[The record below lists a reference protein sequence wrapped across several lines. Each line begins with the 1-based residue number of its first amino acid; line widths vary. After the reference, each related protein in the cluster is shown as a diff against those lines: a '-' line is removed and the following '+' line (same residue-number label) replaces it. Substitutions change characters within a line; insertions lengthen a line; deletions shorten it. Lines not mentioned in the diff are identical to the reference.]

1 MCMSSRRAFLRAF
14 IALFILSLAVLSAC
28 GANAPAETPAPETP
42 SLSPTP
48 AVAELALT
56 GGEKLDWPCGIPF
69 EEPGYAAKSLTGQ
82 DITGEVKVTGEV
94 DWMTPGEY
102 ELTYTVRQG
111 KAEQAKAK
119 RLVSVNAVGYPEVKA
134 TDGKVIYLTFDD
146 GPSEY
151 TPLLL
156 EMLERHNAKATFFVI
171 TGNNKY
177 LDTLLPVIYAAG
189 HSVAVHAQNHEY
201 DVLYSGSEYYLND
214 LNAARQRVYELTGE
228 YVNLCRFPGGSAT
241 AYYKLNNR
249 EEGAWGTVT
258 AQLERMGIQY
268 VDWNINPENSIN
280 SGVSV
285 VNSVK
290 LFSAKYDT
298 PLPLQHDT
306 RLYSVKAVEDIL
318 IWARKTA
325 TPSSVSTQAY
335 RRYILINKL
344 LSARTQIR
352 ALFLCFIRL
361 WGADM
366 LL

>member
-1 MCMSSRRAFLRAF
+1 MCMSSRRAFLWAF
-14 IALFILSLAVLSAC
+14 IALFVLSLTILSSC
-28 GANAPAETPAPETP
+28 GASAPAETTAPETP
-42 SLSPTP
+42 SPSPTP
-48 AVAELALT
+48 AVAELTLT
-56 GGEKLDWPCGIPF
+56 GEERLDWPCGIPF
-69 EEPGYAAKSLTGQ
+69 EEPGYAAKSPTGQ

-111 KAEQAKAK
+111 RAEQAKAK
-119 RLVSVNAVGYPEVKA
+119 RLVSVNAVGYPEIKA

-151 TPLLL
+151 TPMLL

-177 LDTLLPVIYAAG
+177 LDTLLPEIYAAG
-189 HSVAVHAQNHEY
+189 HSVGVHAQNHEY

-214 LNAARQRVYELTGE
+214 LNAARQRVYELTEE
-228 YVNLCRFPGGSAT
+228 YVKLCRFPGGSAT

-249 EEGAWGTVT
+249 EKGAWDTVT

-290 LFSAKYDT
+290 LFSQKYDT

-318 IWARKTA
+318 IWGEENGYTFLGLD
-325 TPSSVSTQAY
+325 TSVPPVHSY
-335 RRYILINKL
+335 
-344 LSARTQIR
+344 
-352 ALFLCFIRL
+352 
-361 WGADM
+361 
-366 LL
+366 

>member
-1 MCMSSRRAFLRAF
+1 MYIFSRRISRWAR
-14 IALFILSLAVLSAC
+14 IALLILSLSILCAC
-28 GANAPAETPAPETP
+28 GASTTAETPALETP
-42 SLSPTP
+42 SPSPTP
-48 AVAELALT
+48 AVATLTLADD
-56 GGEKLDWPCGIPF
+56 ESLDWPCGIPF
-69 EEPGYAAKSLTGQ
+69 EEPGYAAQSPTGQ
-82 DITGEVKVTGEV
+82 DITAEVMVTGEV

-102 ELTYTVRQG
+102 ELNYSVRQG
-111 KAEQAKAK
+111 KADEAKAK
-119 RLVSVNAVGYPEVKA
+119 RLVTVNAVGYPEVKA
-134 TDGKVIYLTFDD
+134 SDGKVIYLTFDD

-151 TPLLL
+151 TPMLL

-177 LDTLLPVIYAAG
+177 LDTLLPEIYAAG
-189 HSVAVHAQNHEY
+189 HSVGVHAQNHEY
-201 DVLYSGSEYYLND
+201 DVLYSSSEYYLND
-214 LNAARQRVYELTGE
+214 LNSARQRVYELTGE

-249 EEGAWGTVT
+249 EKGAWDTVT

-290 LFSAKYDT
+290 LFTPKYDT

-318 IWARKTA
+318 I
-325 TPSSVSTQAY
+325 
-335 RRYILINKL
+335 
-344 LSARTQIR
+344 
-352 ALFLCFIRL
+352 
-361 WGADM
+361 
-366 LL
+366 